1 MLIWGCSYK
10 LYLVKYFSLV
20 FYGNTELLTSYEM
33 TGNKCTKSS
42 NVQGH
47 ALISLYYL
55 FLLYKFKFQNLIRTK
70 KEFRD
75 LLLKHFTTFCISF
88 IVLHFTA
95 WFV

>member
-1 MLIWGCSYK
+1 MGHYK

-20 FYGNTELLTSYEM
+20 FSSNTVPIIFYEM
-33 TGNKCTKSS
+33 TGNKYIRSS
-42 NVQGH
+42 NVQDH
-47 ALISLYYL
+47 VLISLYYL